1 MQNQSMTAIDPKL
14 LFQLAEVIEQGSIS
28 RAATLLGLT
37 QPTLSRNIR
46 LIEEFVGAPVLH
58 RGRYGVT
65 PTNLGEQLAEHG
77 SIIRDSMNLAGDTI
91 RFWQSGVAAE
101 VRIGVGAMIAPTI
114 LPEYL
119 TKEFGVHSKYSMN
132 LTIDMPPRLLQ
143 MLRDKKI
150 DIALMPSKVYPAQ
163 ETLSLEPLFKE
174 QTCVVAG
181 TKSPLCDIEGKV
193 DVALLADQPWIF
205 VNMLGRMRHSEDDT
219 LIKLKI
225 ENVVPKL
232 SFSGDIT
239 APWRL
244 LRDSRMLMLLPSRL
258 AKLFDGAGG
267 IKILDV
273 NVELPNRG
281 IALWMLKTVEH
292 EISVLEVANNLKT
305 HFREIE
311 NEHTANSQAISKHAG
326 PTAEYEY

>member
-1 MQNQSMTAIDPKL
+1 MQNQRITAIDPKL
-14 LFQLAEVIEQGSIS
+14 LYQLSEVIEQGSIS
-28 RAATLLGLT
+28 RAAAMLGLT
-37 QPTLSRNIR
+37 QPTLSRNIK
-46 LIEEFVGAPVLH
+46 LIEEFVGDRILH

-77 SIIRDSMNLAGDTI
+77 RTIHDSMLLATDTI
-91 RFWQSGVAAE
+91 KYWKSGVAAE
-101 VRIGVGAMIAPTI
+101 VRIGVGPMVSATI
-114 LPEYL
+114 LPDYL
-119 TKEFGVHSKYSMN
+119 TKEYDVHSKYSMN
-132 LTIDMPPRLLQ
+132 LTIDVPPRLLQ

-150 DIALMPSKVYPAQ
+150 DIALMPAKVYPAQ
-163 ETLSLEPLFKE
+163 EKLSLEPLFKE

-219 LIKLKI
+219 LSKLKI

-273 NVELPNRG
+273 NVELPDRG

-292 EISVLEVANNLKT
+292 EKSVLEVANNLKT
-305 HFREIE
+305 HLREIE
-311 NEHTANSQAISKHAG
+311 NEHTANNQAISKNAG
-326 PTAEYEY
+326 PTAECEY